1 MSKSIIEHI
10 NNITVNK
17 TDPETYTESD
27 WKSWSSFMVSRWL
40 SMNSGLIELVNEVQS
55 LNITDK
61 KQLYKLYSNVLPKK
75 KIFGKYVKASKT
87 NKYDPELLRY
97 LSQHFEVGKSE
108 IKSYISLL
116 IRKKSGILYIENILK
131 NYGVDSKQ
139 IKKLIKV
146 KNDK

>member
-10 NNITVNK
+10 NNITINK
-17 TDPETYTESD
+17 TDPESYTESD

-55 LNITDK
+55 LNIADK
-61 KQLYKLYSNVLPKK
+61 KQLYKLYSDILPKK
-75 KIFGKYVKASKT
+75 KIFSRYVKATKVD
-87 NKYDPELLRY
+87 KYNPELITH
-97 LSQHFEVGKSE
+97 LSKHFEVGKSE

-131 NYGVDSKQ
+131 NYGVDSKR

-146 KNDK
+146 KK

>member
-10 NNITVNK
+10 NNITINK

-40 SMNSGLIELVNEVQS
+40 SMNSGMLELVNEVQS

-61 KQLYKLYSNVLPKK
+61 KQLYKLYSNILPKK
-75 KIFGKYVKASKT
+75 KIFGRYIKAKKID
-87 NKYDPELLRY
+87 KYDPQLIDC
-97 LSQHFEVGKSE
+97 LSKHFEVGKSE

-116 IRKKSGILYIENILK
+116 IRKKRGILYIENILET
-131 NYGVDSKQ
+131 YGMDRKQ
-139 IKKLIKV
+139 IKKMLKIK
-146 KNDK
+146 K